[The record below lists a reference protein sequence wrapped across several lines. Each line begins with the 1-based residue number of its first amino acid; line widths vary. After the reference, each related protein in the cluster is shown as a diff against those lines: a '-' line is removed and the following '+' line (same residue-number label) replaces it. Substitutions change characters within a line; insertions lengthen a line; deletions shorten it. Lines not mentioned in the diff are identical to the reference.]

1 MINDPRSTIKIKDQ
15 ETDENKEKDERVL
28 PVMLTID
35 RLRGVAYSVSRE
47 GLENWNCASEAF
59 GSLGEPERGVLLVLD
74 WVWCWFPG
82 R

>member
-15 ETDENKEKDERVL
+15 ETGENKEKGERVL
-28 PVMLTID
+28 PVILTID
-35 RLRGVAYSVSRE
+35 RFRGVFYSVSRE
-47 GLENWNCASEAF
+47 GFENWNCASEAF
-59 GSLGEPERGVLLVLD
+59 GSLVERGVLLVLD